1 MSKNIPVANV
11 LITAI
16 GLQDISFICQ
26 SINTMRS
33 SNDNNRNPLKKF
45 HNSENLDEENANL
58 NFDLGAS
65 ISIVFVLQS

>member
-16 GLQDISFICQ
+16 GLRDTSFICQ

-33 SNDNNRNPLKKF
+33 SNDNSRNPLK
-45 HNSENLDEENANL
+45 NSTIAK
-58 NFDLGAS
+58 
-65 ISIVFVLQS
+65 IVMRKMPI